1 MPASGALTSPRPKKK
16 RHNRLSTDL
25 MPKSSSKPTK
35 DSEDILFTSS
45 RSSKRDS
52 LRRLGDDTAL
62 LAAGDSSEELDAEA
76 LRNKLLYEAG
86 READYSEQK
95 VPFQPGKSWTSIL
108 IACYQGRHRKV
119 HAILR
124 MSPLTMLKPNLFLIV
139 HCVGFL
145 FGLGNHVA

>member
-1 MPASGALTSPRPKKK
+1 
-16 RHNRLSTDL
+16 
-25 MPKSSSKPTK
+25 MPKATSKPTK

-62 LAAGDSSEELDAEA
+62 LAAGESSEELDAEA
-76 LRNKLLYEAG
+76 LRNKLLHEAG

-95 VPFQPGKSWTSIL
+95 VPFQPGKSWSTIL

-124 MSPLTMLKPNLFLIV
+124 MNL
-139 HCVGFL
+139 
-145 FGLGNHVA
+145 HV